1 MVQCSEQAVPP
12 AGAEDDALMLTSRG
26 KSITRGAGCVNRA
39 CPDLWEPRG
48 GNDPGPPGLRQE
60 KPGLRGEDGSDA
72 FLKLEVETQWVQA
85 PRGQSLASRP
95 KSESWA
101 EKGNPT
107 AKRRQRVRELC
118 D

>member
-1 MVQCSEQAVPP
+1 MSRTIAGWSTKKFHLARAGFYPP
-12 AGAEDDALMLTSRG
+12 AERL
-26 KSITRGAGCVNRA
+26 
-39 CPDLWEPRG
+39 
-48 GNDPGPPGLRQE
+48 LRQE